1 MPEFCTCGAALVP
14 EARFC
19 HKCGRPVREE
29 PVLAEPEILGPEVPV
44 EPRPPARPEI
54 GFHNRVAVRTGLLV
68 AVLALILTSIPISPW
83 LPLLGM
89 LAAGALSVY
98 LYNRRTGEALSVRAG
113 LRMGW
118 MTGVFGF
125 VLSMGLM
132 TIAMVL
138 ISAQGEAFRRALSQ
152 ESGLSPEMV
161 ERILEILRS
170 PAELLLSLA
179 MGFLAFSVAAAAGG
193 ALGARIFGKQ

>member
-14 EARFC
+14 DARFC

-29 PVLAEPEILGPEVPV
+29 PAACEPVTPSEALPQPQI
-44 EPRPPARPEI
+44 PPAPVEI
-54 GFHNRVAVRTGLLV
+54 GFHNRVAVRIGLLV
-68 AVLALILTSIPISPW
+68 AALALMLTSVPVSPW
-83 LPLLGM
+83 LPLVGM

-98 LYNRRTGEALSVRAG
+98 LYNRRTGQALSVRAG

-125 VLSMGLM
+125 VLSMSLM
-132 TIAMVL
+132 TVALVV
-138 ISAQGEAFRRALSQ
+138 ISAQGEAFRRALSR

-170 PAELLLSLA
+170 PVELLLSLA
-179 MGFLAFSVAAAAGG
+179 MGFVTFSLVAAAGG
-193 ALGARIFGKQ
+193 ALGARMFGRQ